1 MNHQFTRHAQIR
13 SQQRGIPL
21 QVSEMLLAYGEEHF
35 DGHGAVIRYF
45 SRRCRQYLRG
55 DLGAEAVKR
64 LSTHLRA
71 YLVQDARDGVVITVG
86 LRHPNKRG
94 YQH

>member
-1 MNHQFTRHAQIR
+1 MDQQFTRHAQIR

-21 QVSEMLLAYGEEHF
+21 RISEMLLAYGEEHF

-45 SRRCRQYLRG
+45 SRRSRQYLRD
-55 DLGAEAVKR
+55 DLGAEAVRR
-64 LSTHLRA
+64 LSEHLRA
-71 YLVQDARDGVVITVG
+71 YLVQNAHDGVIITVG